1 MGYHSDLYA
10 KVHGSDL
17 IKFKAALA
25 SSELDDVFYSYGI
38 EELNEDGYIHYEA
51 NGLKWYSGYSD
62 VERINSIFASSKYS
76 ILLRVGE
83 EVGDTEC
90 FSSMD
95 NPYDHFEISTH
106 TTVEIL

>member
-1 MGYHSDLYA
+1 MGYCSDLYA

-25 SSELDDVFYSYGI
+25 NNNLDDAFNSYGI
-38 EELNEDGYIHYEA
+38 EQLDENGYIHYEA

-62 VERINSIFASSKYS
+62 VEPINSIFASSKYS
-76 ILLRVGE
+76 VLLRVGE
-83 EVGDTEC
+83 EVGDIEC
-90 FSSMD
+90 FSSID
-95 NPYDHFEISTH
+95 NPYDHFQISTH